1 MLLLVFNPR
10 PPLATPLLS
19 RRAMRAIVGGSKRP
33 SPPPSLV
40 FLSPCS
46 QGRERRSPPSLFV
59 LVVGVAASGDVQAW
73 ENLATLPQLLAEPS
87 VDPLGDVPWRE
98 PL

>member
-1 MLLLVFNPR
+1 MLLLVFTPR

-19 RRAMRAIVGGSKRP
+19 RRAMRAFGGSKRP
-33 SPPPSLV
+33 SSSPSLV

-73 ENLATLPQLLAEPS
+73 ENLVTLPQLLAEPS
-87 VDPLGDVPWRE
+87 VDPLGDVPWRKA
-98 PL
+98 L

>member
-1 MLLLVFNPR
+1 MLLLVLTPR

-19 RRAMRAIVGGSKRP
+19 RRAMRAIGGSKRP
-33 SPPPSLV
+33 SPSPSLV

-46 QGRERRSPPSLFV
+46 QGRERRPTPPLFV

-73 ENLATLPQLLAEPS
+73 ENLVTLPQLLAEPS
-87 VDPLGDVPWRE
+87 IDPLGDVPWRE